1 MSDMVKT
8 MLNSNTTVDE
18 MTVNLD
24 IDQEKLLTLLS
35 SQNRYV
41 LQIND

>member
-1 MSDMVKT
+1 MVKT